1 MEKYELPLVFFTVLS
16 QMSVGMAL
24 VLTWRTLR
32 GEVEG
37 QRFYWLATGLV
48 LALASIAAIL
58 HLAHPDRAYDA
69 LINLRHAWLSREIL
83 GATLFGAA
91 VGVTFLAKGHKAM
104 ALIASV
110 FGVLLVAVQGMTYA
124 APAMVAIANGFTML
138 LFFITVWVMGCAA
151 KTQAC
156 RSCVAPG
163 DCGVYRGTYRGA
175 AGVVKRGNGHADDG
189 AFMAGF
195 TVLSGKPGLPCARF
209 CRQPSR

>member
-91 VGVTFLAKGHKAM
+91 VGVTFPQRDIKRW
-104 ALIASV
+104 
-110 FGVLLVAVQGMTYA
+110 LLS
-124 APAMVAIANGFTML
+124 PP
-138 LFFITVWVMGCAA
+138 CS
-151 KTQAC
+151 AC
-156 RSCVAPG
+156 YWWRC
-163 DCGVYRGTYRGA
+163 RG
-175 AGVVKRGNGHADDG
+175 
-189 AFMAGF
+189 
-195 TVLSGKPGLPCARF
+195 
-209 CRQPSR
+209 